1 MRKCHQNAIA
11 KAVAESNS
19 KLVSSLETRFRS
31 SQGQDQLELFPVE
44 QKTSNWLWLIPL
56 TIILALV
63 ATVSFATELP
73 KMPEG
78 GLTILSKA
86 KCTDNETGQRG
97 LCYNTE
103 DKDGN
108 FYLIFFQDDDMP
120 MFIRKALGNGKYET
134 LYVSDKFNST

>member
-1 MRKCHQNAIA
+1 MRTCPSPIER
-11 KAVAESNS
+11 AVAEQNKS
-19 KLVSSLETRFRS
+19 LVSSLETRFYS
-31 SQGQDQLELFPVE
+31 FQGSDQAEQYPKE
-44 QKTSNWLWLIPL
+44 QKASKWAYLVPL

-63 ATVSFATELP
+63 ATACFATELP

-78 GLTILSKA
+78 GLTILSKV
-86 KCTDNETGQRG
+86 KCVDNETGQRG

-103 DKDGN
+103 DKAGN
-108 FYLIFFQDDDMP
+108 FYLIFFQEDDEP

>member
-1 MRKCHQNAIA
+1 MRQCHQNAIA
-11 KAVAESNS
+11 KAVAEQNS

-31 SQGQDQLELFPVE
+31 SVDTDQMELFPVE
-44 QKTSNWLWLIPL
+44 QRTSKWSWLIPL

-103 DKDGN
+103 DNKGN
-108 FYLIFFQDDDMP
+108 FYLIFFQEADEP